1 MNSLLL
7 KILNP
12 ILLALVVN
20 QFATGFF
27 PTLYGRNTF
36 RLTHKQMAW
45 VLMFALLAHL
55 ALNRNWISHVYFKR
69 RKRPSPR
76 PQQGPTEL
84 AQRGSLG

>member
-27 PTLYGRNTF
+27 PALYGRNTF

-45 VLMFALLAHL
+45 VLMGALIAHL
-55 ALNRNWISHVYFKR
+55 GLNRRWINHVYFKR
-69 RKRPSPR
+69 RGPR
-76 PQQGPTEL
+76 TQNRSTEPE
-84 AQRGSLG
+84 RGSGIG

>member
-27 PTLYGRNTF
+27 PALYGRNTF

-45 VLMFALLAHL
+45 VLMVALIAHL
-55 ALNRNWISHVYFKR
+55 GLNKRWINHVYFKR
-69 RKRPSPR
+69 RPR
-76 PQQGPTEL
+76 FGPRT
-84 AQRGSLG
+84 QRRST